1 MQIKVVNPFF
11 DPNAKEVLEEET
23 VPDLESGAQVVIE
36 RDGRIDDRAATPDA
50 EEPYQL
56 VPVLLFFRQR
66 LTDCAATV
74 ATRGFWPTGILPYGS
89 QLLPTPR
96 GAGVLTLLEY
106 RYFSMRGS
114 DEEDVAADEDLKYR
128 RVRDIMSE

>member
-50 EEPYQL
+50 LP
-56 VPVLLFFRQR
+56 
-66 LTDCAATV
+66 
-74 ATRGFWPTGILPYGS
+74 PTS
-89 QLLPTPR
+89 AV
-96 GAGVLTLLEY
+96 GAV
-106 RYFSMRGS
+106 
-114 DEEDVAADEDLKYR
+114 
-128 RVRDIMSE
+128 